1 VRRSPRTA
9 LAALCAT
16 QVVSWGVLY
25 YAFPVALAAII
36 ADTGWPATAATG
48 AFSVGLVVVVVVVS
62 AVVGVPVGHWLDRIG
77 PRRVMTAGSV
87 LAVPATLAIAAAGQR
102 RLTPGRSQ
110 CRLTPWVRQPR
121 AR

>member
-48 AFSVGLVVVVVVVS
+48 AFSVGLVVS
-62 AVVGVPVGHWLDRIG
+62 AVMGVPVGRWLDRIG